1 MKSNRIKAVLLFAC
15 GALLCAAVIG
25 LWIGLSYV
33 KGDDD
38 HRSGATLGTIEMNV
52 GEVYDLSDHFN
63 ADERG
68 TVSLTISNV
77 QISTS
82 EAEFNTPSDAGVF
95 LDGDGRLHAAEAGVY
110 DIRISVRYDEQF
122 RQEVYRELLSMTVV
136 VHDYEFGSYT
146 PVRSYADL
154 AQAGTGG
161 KYILAADFTVDREGE
176 EARGFSG
183 ILVNPNGYTI
193 TIADD
198 QPLFSA
204 VGGSSVVRGL
214 QIKTDEDGI
223 TLGDGYAIGRS
234 GNGVLASELYAGG
247 YICDCTVE
255 GTVYRGIGRDVC
267 GFVLSN
273 MGEIVRC
280 TFRGTLFENGKFH
293 YGITGN
299 SVFGISIGGTVRDC
313 AVYADAYRYGEKSIT
328 DAFTAL
334 HVSDTENKESLS
346 GNRVFD
352 LSGEHEVDLSERVE
366 YVSFVGDEEYYDRAD
381 RWELFAGSVAEWSPN
396 ARNTIENAGAEV
408 VSCALNGEEYP
419 VQKLFVP
426 SGRSKS
432 TLELRGL
439 YKETAVSVSSTR
451 TLTVHA
457 AEERVQLPEGTFR
470 TGIQMGEF
478 SPKQVTLVFSPQTQ
492 TDGDTLFLWSSSA
505 DVQLT
510 VDISASEIY
519 EERADGNVYRADSGK
534 LCLYRGPVENGSVTI
549 PDGVTEMSANP
560 FGALE
565 FTELYTN
572 DLTTYENWVTESTYI
587 VWFGEWMNSVECLR
601 LGSALQF
608 SELHFTF
615 PRDFPALERIEA
627 EPRSDAFAAED
638 GILYR
643 DGDYYFVPPAYAAGG
658 TLTLGAG
665 NVLWHALYRN
675 RAEEVVFG
683 DGIINPYACD
693 EAEFSSA
700 VFAGETSVQSNAFY
714 ACNELLTVRAE
725 PNASADLGEGGFY
738 GCSALETIVLGEG
751 FDFVA
756 YDAVNGCLS
765 FAGYELEDGCDK
777 FTVSGGVLFVGGAAQ
792 LPAAWGGEDLA
803 VPEGIADVRL
813 YKDERVV
820 KAEFRSVVLGQG
832 VQSIRTEGV
841 RFERYEV
848 AAENP
853 HLTAEDGL
861 LFNKDMSNLI
871 AWPAGKSATFYT
883 LPESVA
889 SIAAYAFYGA
899 EVLGIEGPGV
909 VTVGE
914 YAFADSALENAVF
927 GDSLRTVGNHA
938 FDDARHLQSVELGE
952 GLLSVG
958 DRAFQ
963 DASALQSVALPFG
976 LEEIG
981 DYAFLDSGLT
991 EIVFPSAS
999 VSIGNGAFS
1008 GTEIASV
1015 ILPEGMTQVPES
1027 LFSGAEKLA
1036 HVELPSTLESIGSYA
1051 FYNTALEQISL
1062 PAGLKSIGRY
1072 AFRGTELEDVALPA
1086 GLQSLGKYAF
1096 YGCEQLTSVTAANP
1110 DTVYEEGCFGGTPFL
1125 TEGRSAENG
1134 GIYLG
1139 NTLIALYGGG
1149 STAEVRYGTKYILE
1163 LRSDTVQVLKLPA
1176 TVSAWSVTADN
1187 LPALRELW
1195 LGESPAEIGA
1205 ELAVGDLSLG
1215 SFIEEPLLVH
1225 VPRHFRMEGQPWG
1238 HVRICYQGS
1247 AEDFVQ
1253 YTHVPNFDEFYDWIC
1268 FFGAESGNRWHYGD
1282 GLQIVIEEGETDRF
1296 EYTYT
1301 YDSTSGTYECAVV
1314 GYTGTETSVTL
1325 PAYSAAGFP
1334 VTAVY
1339 DLGRRMSEVRISSKE
1354 IVFRGDLAA
1363 DRLHIPAGCKVRT
1376 IMGIRMSVGTLYLG
1390 TESMSFGGVVQIDA
1404 IVVEPTVRE
1413 LHCLGEHV
1421 PVIYYHGSPEE
1432 FAENAPVINVPV
1444 DAYYDEDGVYPSDGN
1459 AYWHFVDGEPV
1470 LWEESQA

>member
-68 TVSLTISNV
+68 RVYLDVTNLDVSSPDVIANK
-77 QISTS
+77 
-82 EAEFNTPSDAGVF
+82 ASDAGVF
-95 LDGDGRLHAAEAGVY
+95 LDGDGKLHAAETGVY
-110 DIRISVRYDEQF
+110 NIQITVRYDEQL

-146 PVRSYADL
+146 PVCSYADL
-154 AQAGTGG
+154 AQAGTEGG

-183 ILVNPNGYTI
+183 VLVNPNGYTI

-204 VGGSSVVRGL
+204 IGSGSVVRGL

-223 TLGDGYAIGRS
+223 ILGDGYAIGRS
-234 GNGVLASELYAGG
+234 GNGVLASVLNRNGFV
-247 YICDCTVE
+247 CDCTVE

-293 YGITGN
+293 FGITGN

-426 SGRSKS
+426 SGRSKC

-457 AEERVQLPEGTFR
+457 AEERVQLPEGTFA

-492 TDGDTLFLWSSSA
+492 TVGDTLFLESLYA

-572 DLTTYENWVTESTYI
+572 DLTTYENWVTESAYI

-627 EPRSDAFAAED
+627 EPRSDGFAAED

-938 FDDARHLQSVELGE
+938 FDDARHLQSIELGE

-1027 LFSGAEKLA
+1027 LFSGAEMLT

-1096 YGCEQLTSVTAANP
+1096 YGCEQLTSVTAANL

-1253 YTHVPNFDEFYDWIC
+1253 YTHVPNFDEFYDWIY

-1339 DLGRRMSEVRISSKE
+1339 DLGRRMSEVRIASE
-1354 IVFRGDLAA
+1354 IIRFRGALET
-1363 DRLHIPAGCKVRT
+1363 DRLYIPAECEVHT
-1376 IMGIRMSVGTLYLG
+1376 IVANGMSVGTLYLG
-1390 TESMSFGGVVQIDA
+1390 SDAAFAIHDIDR
-1404 IVVEPTVRE
+1404 IVVDLTVRK
-1413 LHCLGEHV
+1413 LSVFGMDTDL
-1421 PVIYYHGSPEE
+1421 YYNGSPEE

>member
-1 MKSNRIKAVLLFAC
+1 MRVCS
-15 GALLCAAVIG
+15 
-25 LWIGLSYV
+25 S
-33 KGDDD
+33 
-38 HRSGATLGTIEMNV
+38 
-52 GEVYDLSDHFN
+52 
-63 ADERG
+63 
-68 TVSLTISNV
+68 
-77 QISTS
+77 
-82 EAEFNTPSDAGVF
+82 
-95 LDGDGRLHAAEAGVY
+95 RLHAAETGVY
-110 DIRISVRYDEQF
+110 NIQIIVQYDEQF
-122 RQEVYRELLSMTVV
+122 RQEVYRELLFMTAV

-154 AQAGTGG
+154 AQAGTEGG
-161 KYILAADFTVDREGE
+161 KYILASDFTVDREGE

-204 VGGSSVVRGL
+204 IGGSVVRGL

-223 TLGDGYAIGRS
+223 TLGRGYAIGKS
-234 GNGVLASELYAGG
+234 GSGVLASELYAGG
-247 YICDCTVE
+247 FVCDCTVE
-255 GTVYRGIGRDVC
+255 GSVYRGSGDDVC
-267 GFVLSN
+267 GVVLSN

-280 TFRGTLFENGKFH
+280 TFRGTLFENGEAGR
-293 YGITGN
+293 YDGEVEN
-299 SVFGISIGGTVRDC
+299 CAFGISSGGTVRDC
-313 AVYADAYRYGEKSIT
+313 SVYADAYRGQEKSIT
-328 DAFTAL
+328 GAFTAL
-334 HVSDTENKESLS
+334 HVPDTEDKEELS

-366 YVSFVGDEEYYDRAD
+366 YVSFVGSEDNYGRRDS
-381 RWELFAGSVAEWSPN
+381 WELFAGSVAEWSPN
-396 ARNTIENAGAEV
+396 ACRYIENAGAEV
-408 VSCALNGEEYP
+408 VACLLNGEERP

-426 SGRSKS
+426 SGRSKT

-439 YKETAVSVSSTR
+439 YKETAVSVSGSS
-451 TLTVHA
+451 LTVHA
-457 AEERVQLPEGTFR
+457 AEERVQLPEGTFN
-470 TGIQMGEF
+470 TGIWMGEF
-478 SPKQVTLVFSPQTQ
+478 SPRQVTLVFSPQTQ
-492 TDGDTLFLWSSSA
+492 TLGDTLFLESPSSA
-505 DVQLT
+505 VQLAA
-510 VDISASEIY
+510 DISASEIY

-534 LCLYRGPVENGSVTI
+534 LCLYCGPVVDGKVTI
-549 PDGVTEMSANP
+549 PEGVTEMSANP

-572 DLTTYENWVTESTYI
+572 DLTTYENWVTESSYI

-608 SELHFTF
+608 SVRYSTF

-627 EPRSDAFAAED
+627 EPRSDGFAAED

-643 DGDYYFVPPAYAAGG
+643 YGDYYFVPPAYAAGG

-700 VFAGETSVQSNAFY
+700 VFAGETSVQQYAFY

-765 FAGYELEDGCDK
+765 FAGYELEEGCDK

-813 YKDERVV
+813 YKDARVV
-820 KAEFRSVVLGQG
+820 KAEFRSIVLGQG

-853 HLTAEDGL
+853 HLAAADGL
-861 LFNKDMSNLI
+861 LFNKDMNNLI
-871 AWPAGKSATFYT
+871 AWPAGKSAAFYT
-883 LPESVA
+883 LPETVT
-889 SIAAYAFYGA
+889 SIASYAFYGA
-899 EVLGIEGPGV
+899 EVLGIEGANV

-914 YAFADSALENAVF
+914 YAFAESALENAVF
-927 GDSLRTVGNHA
+927 GVSLRTVGNHA
-938 FDDARHLQSVELGE
+938 FEEALNLQSIELGE
-952 GLLSVG
+952 GLLSIG
-958 DRAFQ
+958 DYAFQ
-963 DASALQSVALPFG
+963 GAYALQSIALPFG

-981 DYAFLDSGLT
+981 DYAFSDSGLT

-999 VSIGNGAFS
+999 VSIGNSAFS
-1008 GTEIASV
+1008 DTEIASV
-1015 ILPEGMTQVPES
+1015 ILPEGMTQVPDH

-1036 HVELPSTLESIGSYA
+1036 HVELPSTLESIGDYAFRGTALGQIELPEGLKSVGSYA
-1051 FYNTALEQISL
+1051 FYETPLAAVGFPASL
-1062 PAGLKSIGRY
+1062 GSIGRY
-1072 AFRGTELEDVALPA
+1072 AFAYSGLEQAALPA
-1086 GLQSLGKYAF
+1086 GLQSLGAYAF

-1110 DTVYEEGCFGGTPFL
+1110 DTEYGEGCFDGTPFL

-1139 NTLIALYGGG
+1139 NTLIALYGSGR
-1149 STAEVRYGTKYILE
+1149 TVEIKYETKYILE

-1176 TVSAWSVTADN
+1176 TVSEWSVTADN

-1205 ELAVGDLSLG
+1205 ELAVDDLSLG
-1215 SFIEEPLLVH
+1215 SFVKEPLLVH
-1225 VPRHFRMEGQPWG
+1225 VPLRFRMEGQPWG

-1253 YTHVPNFDEFYDWIC
+1253 YTHVPNFDEFYDWIY

-1282 GLQIVIEEGETDRF
+1282 GLQIVIEEGEADGF

-1301 YDSTSGTYECAVV
+1301 YDSTSGTYECAAV
-1314 GYTGTETSVTL
+1314 GYTGTETAVTI
-1325 PAYSAAGFP
+1325 PAYSPAGFP

-1339 DLGRRMSEVRISSKE
+1339 DLGKRMSEVRISSKE

-1363 DRLHIPAGCKVRT
+1363 DRLYIPAGCEVST
-1376 IMGIRMSVGTLYLG
+1376 IMGIRMDIGTLCLG
-1390 TESMSFGGVVQIDA
+1390 AESMAFSGAVQIDA

-1413 LHCLGEHV
+1413 LHCLGEYI
-1421 PVIYYHGSPEE
+1421 PDIYYHGTPEE
-1432 FAENAPVINVPV
+1432 FAENAPEINVPV
-1444 DAYYDEDGVYPSDGN
+1444 TAYYNEDGTFPGDGN

-1470 LWEESQA
+1470 LWEDQQA